1 MILKLDALNR
11 QTRPLLVASLA
22 VLMAGCAATRPAPVV
37 HRTPMP
43 EKSRTTTV
51 QTLPGDVSK
60 HPGGPG
66 PLGQSGYGQPS
77 ADGQAARGQGEAVDT
92 AQVTPIYQGAIN
104 TPGRWGLPDDVGVK
118 VGPQGIKRAY
128 GTPRPPL
135 PRAEQVARAVQTGA
149 VGMGAA
155 GQAGGGKSAAGAG
168 RAAQGG
174 PDAPQAGQAGARDQG
189 GRAGAVAGA
198 AGAAASGAVAS
209 PVTAPGEIGKGK
221 SAPGGAQAAADR
233 AGAAAVEAQP
243 AAGKAPAVP
252 SATRNF
258 DGVRFSW
265 PLAGSVLQ
273 GFDGVNNKGLLL
285 SGKTGEAVQAAA
297 DGKVIFSG
305 EGPRGYGN
313 LIIIK
318 HSNEMLSVYAHNRSL
333 AVKEGQQVTR
343 GQKIGELGTAGGN
356 QSALHFEVR
365 QAGKPVDPA
374 GVLPKR

>member
-155 GQAGGGKSAAGAG
+155 GQAGGGNSAAGAG
-168 RAAQGG
+168 RAAQGA

-285 SGKTGEAVQAAA
+285 SCKTGEAVQAAA

>member
-37 HRTPMP
+37 HRPPMP

-77 ADGQAARGQGEAVDT
+77 ADGQAGRGQGEAVDT

-155 GQAGGGKSAAGAG
+155 AQAGGGNPAAVAG
-168 RAAQGG
+168 RAAQGAPG
-174 PDAPQAGQAGARDQG
+174 APQAGQAGARDQG
-189 GRAGAVAGA
+189 GRAGAA
-198 AGAAASGAVAS
+198 AGAAGAVAS
-209 PVTAPGEIGKGK
+209 PVTAPGEIGKGR
-221 SAPGGAQAAADR
+221 SAPAGAQAAADK
-233 AGAAAVEAQP
+233 AGAAAAESQP

>member
-1 MILKLDALNR
+1 MKLDALNR

-135 PRAEQVARAVQTGA
+135 PRAEQVARAVQT
-149 VGMGAA
+149 
-155 GQAGGGKSAAGAG
+155 
-168 RAAQGG
+168 
-174 PDAPQAGQAGARDQG
+174 
-189 GRAGAVAGA
+189 
-198 AGAAASGAVAS
+198 GAVAS

>member
-1 MILKLDALNR
+1 MKLDALNR

-77 ADGQAARGQGEAVDT
+77 ADGQAGRGQGEAVDT

-155 GQAGGGKSAAGAG
+155 AQAGGGNPAAGLG
-168 RAAQGG
+168 RAAQGAPG
-174 PDAPQAGQAGARDQG
+174 APQAGQAGARDQG
-189 GRAGAVAGA
+189 GRAGAAAGA

-233 AGAAAVEAQP
+233 AGAAAAEAQP

-343 GQKIGELGTAGGN
+343 GQKIAELGDAGNG
-356 QSALHFEVR
+356 QPALHFEVR
-365 QAGKPVDPA
+365 QGGKPVDPA

>member
-155 GQAGGGKSAAGAG
+155 GQAGGGNSAAGAG
-168 RAAQGG
+168 RAAQGAPG
-174 PDAPQAGQAGARDQG
+174 APQAGQAGARDQG
-189 GRAGAVAGA
+189 GRAGAA
-198 AGAAASGAVAS
+198 AGAAGAVAS
-209 PVTAPGEIGKGK
+209 PVTAPGEIGKGR
-221 SAPGGAQAAADR
+221 SAPAGAQAAADK
-233 AGAAAVEAQP
+233 AGAAAAESQP

>member
-77 ADGQAARGQGEAVDT
+77 ADGQAGRGQGEAVDT

-155 GQAGGGKSAAGAG
+155 AQAGGGNPAAVAG
-168 RAAQGG
+168 RAAQGAPG
-174 PDAPQAGQAGARDQG
+174 APQAGQAGARDQG
-189 GRAGAVAGA
+189 GRAGAA
-198 AGAAASGAVAS
+198 AGAAGAVAS
-209 PVTAPGEIGKGK
+209 PVTAPGEIGKGR
-221 SAPGGAQAAADR
+221 SAPAGAQAAADK
-233 AGAAAVEAQP
+233 AGAAAAESQP

>member
-51 QTLPGDVSK
+51 QTLPGDASK
-60 HPGGPG
+60 RPGGPG

-77 ADGQAARGQGEAVDT
+77 AEGQEGHGQGGAADT
-92 AQVTPIYQGAIN
+92 TQVTPIYQGAIN

-118 VGPQGIKRAY
+118 VGPQGLKRAY

-135 PRAEQVARAVQTGA
+135 PRAEQVARAVQSGA

-155 GQAGGGKSAAGAG
+155 GQAGGGNPAASAG
-168 RAAQGG
+168 RAAQGTSG
-174 PDAPQAGQAGARDQG
+174 APPAGQAAARDQA
-189 GRAGAVAGA
+189 GRAGAAAGA
-198 AGAAASGAVAS
+198 AGAAAEGAVAS

-221 SAPGGAQAAADR
+221 SAPADAPAGADKAKAAA
-233 AGAAAVEAQP
+233 GEAQP

-265 PLAGSVLQ
+265 PLNGSVLQ

-285 SGKTGEAVQAAA
+285 SGKTGDAVQAAA

>member
-1 MILKLDALNR
+1 MKLDALNR

-77 ADGQAARGQGEAVDT
+77 ADGQAGRGQGETVDT

-155 GQAGGGKSAAGAG
+155 AQAGGGNPAAVAG
-168 RAAQGG
+168 RAAQGAPG
-174 PDAPQAGQAGARDQG
+174 APQAGQAGARDQG
-189 GRAGAVAGA
+189 GRAGAA
-198 AGAAASGAVAS
+198 AGAAGAVAS
-209 PVTAPGEIGKGK
+209 PVTAPGEIGKGR
-221 SAPGGAQAAADR
+221 SAPAGAQAAADK
-233 AGAAAVEAQP
+233 AGAAAAQSQP

-343 GQKIGELGTAGGN
+343 GQKIGELGTRCTSKCARLA
-356 QSALHFEVR
+356 SR
-365 QAGKPVDPA
+365 
-374 GVLPKR
+374 

>member
-1 MILKLDALNR
+1 MKLDALNR

-77 ADGQAARGQGEAVDT
+77 ADGQAGRGQGEAVDT

-155 GQAGGGKSAAGAG
+155 AQAGGGNPAAVAG
-168 RAAQGG
+168 RAAQGAPG
-174 PDAPQAGQAGARDQG
+174 APQAGQAGARDQG
-189 GRAGAVAGA
+189 GRAGAA
-198 AGAAASGAVAS
+198 AGAAGAVAS
-209 PVTAPGEIGKGK
+209 PVTAPGEIGKGR
-221 SAPGGAQAAADR
+221 SAPAGAQAAADK
-233 AGAAAVEAQP
+233 AGAAAAESQP

>member
-51 QTLPGDVSK
+51 QTLPGDASK
-60 HPGGPG
+60 RPGGPG

-77 ADGQAARGQGEAVDT
+77 TEGQEGHGQGGAADT
-92 AQVTPIYQGAIN
+92 TQVTPIYQGAIN

-118 VGPQGIKRAY
+118 VGPQGLKRAY

-155 GQAGGGKSAAGAG
+155 AQAGGGNPAAVAG
-168 RAAQGG
+168 RAAQGAPG
-174 PDAPQAGQAGARDQG
+174 APQAGQAGARDQG
-189 GRAGAVAGA
+189 GRAGAAAGA

-209 PVTAPGEIGKGK
+209 PVTAPGEIGKGR
-221 SAPGGAQAAADR
+221 SAPAGAQAAADK
-233 AGAAAVEAQP
+233 AGAAAAESQP

>member
-1 MILKLDALNR
+1 MKLDALNR

-77 ADGQAARGQGEAVDT
+77 ADGQAGRGQGETVDT

-155 GQAGGGKSAAGAG
+155 GQAGGGNSAAVAG
-168 RAAQGG
+168 RAAQGAPG
-174 PDAPQAGQAGARDQG
+174 APQAGQAAARDQG
-189 GRAGAVAGA
+189 GRAGAAAGA

-221 SAPGGAQAAADR
+221 SAPAGAQAAADR
-233 AGAAAVEAQP
+233 AGAAAESQP
-243 AAGKAPAVP
+243 AAGKTPAVP